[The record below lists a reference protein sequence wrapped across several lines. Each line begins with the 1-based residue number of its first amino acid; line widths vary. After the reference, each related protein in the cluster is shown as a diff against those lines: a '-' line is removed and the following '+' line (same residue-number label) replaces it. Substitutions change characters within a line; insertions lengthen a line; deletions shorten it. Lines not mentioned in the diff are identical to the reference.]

1 MDLENITFKGAQ
13 INVVQICV
21 MVRTGVTVTQLSKCI
36 KMKNKIEV
44 LYLRKNWH
52 KEVLTL
58 WCLWYKDSRLKYIL
72 RQTTNELIKA

>member
-21 MVRTGVTVTQLSKCI
+21 MVRTGVTVAQLSKFI

-58 WCLWYKDSRLKYIL
+58 WCLCYKDSRLKYIL